1 MAVKWCL
8 APIDFICDH
17 CALLSSEERIFME
30 LEMEAKKLID
40 KLELGSKLDKDEWI
54 SLLDSCSDEVREY
67 AAEKARA
74 VAQSVYGNDVFIR
87 GIVEFS
93 NVCKND
99 CYYCGIRAGNCNL
112 ERYKLTEEDI
122 LQCCKAGYR
131 YGFRTFVLQSG
142 EDLSYTT
149 EDICRIVSRIKSEFP
164 DCAVTLSI
172 GEKSREDY
180 AAYKEAGADRYL
192 LRHETANKAH
202 YEKLHPDEMS
212 WDNRMRCLRDLKE
225 LGFQTGCGIMVGSPY
240 QTTECIAD
248 DMIFMSEFKPEMIGI
263 GPFLPHKDTPFKD
276 EPKGSYEMT
285 LFLLSLCRLMLPHVL
300 LPATTAL
307 GTIRPDGRERGVLS
321 GANVIM
327 PNLSPTEVRDKYMLY
342 DNKICTG
349 DASDKCHDCVEARMK
364 LIGYRVVVDRG
375 DYRV

>member
-1 MAVKWCL
+1 
-8 APIDFICDH
+8 
-17 CALLSSEERIFME
+17 
-30 LEMEAKKLID
+30 MEAKALID
-40 KLELGSKLDKDEWI
+40 KLELEYKLDKDEWI
-54 SLLDSCSDEVREY
+54 NLLDSCTDEIREY

-74 VAQSVYGNDVFIR
+74 VAQYVYGNDVFIR

-122 LQCCKAGYR
+122 LQCCRAGYR

-202 YEKLHPDEMS
+202 YEKLHPGEMS
-212 WDNRMRCLRDLKE
+212 WDNRMRCLRELKE

-248 DMIFMSEFKPEMIGI
+248 DMIFMSEFEPEMIGI

-307 GTIRPDGRERGVLS
+307 GTIRPDGREQGVLA

-349 DASDKCHDCVEARMK
+349 DASNKCKDCVEARMQQ
-364 LIGYRVVVDRG
+364 IGYNVVVDRG
-375 DYRV
+375 DYRR